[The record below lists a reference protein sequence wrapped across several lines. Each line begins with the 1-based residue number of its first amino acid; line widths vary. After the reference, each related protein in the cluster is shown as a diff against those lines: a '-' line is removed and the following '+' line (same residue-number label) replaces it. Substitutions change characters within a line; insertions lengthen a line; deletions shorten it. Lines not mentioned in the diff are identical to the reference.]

1 MVYHYNF
8 NFFSKFNFFLFF
20 FFWMAIYAFTPQ
32 SQPHDPKLA
41 TMDPNTSNVLMTTT
55 VRLVYTEF
63 RPQRFPKRPY
73 SPVSAPI
80 GSLHIG
86 EYWSEKDSF
95 EAQELYP
102 IFAPWSD
109 EDRPAML
116 AAALRPR
123 MSISIEEIKRPVA
136 RMPVEEPKQPV
147 VEALKPPT
155 PVVEAPKQPVVEAPN
170 PPTPVVVV
178 TPPPPPALLLPE
190 VQLPPAEPPAPP
202 HMTPVEPPYYDGK
215 VTVVTRD
222 DLRFS
227 IIKRAA
233 VPEEQAGAAAAAD
246 DDDHEATLLVQA
258 LSRVSAALHERRE
271 HFKRQRLMLLQRT
284 GGQGHPSQ
292 ATVCFQSAMAAAAQ
306 AAAQAAA
313 GATARPATRSLAKAD
328 PGQALS

>member
-1 MVYHYNF
+1 MVYHYF
-8 NFFSKFNFFLFF
+8 KKWYTITISNFFQISIFFSFF
-20 FFWMAIYAFTPQ
+20 FQMAIYAFTPQ

-80 GSLHIG
+80 GSLHMG

-136 RMPVEEPKQPV
+136 RMPVE
-147 VEALKPPT
+147 
-155 PVVEAPKQPVVEAPN
+155 APKQPVVEAPN

-178 TPPPPPALLLPE
+178 TPPPPPALSLPE

-227 IIKRAA
+227 IVKRAA
-233 VPEEQAGAAAAAD
+233 VPEEQAGAAAA

-313 GATARPATRSLAKAD
+313 ATTARPATRCLAKAD